1 MCLIVVAHQVHPSY
15 PLLLAANRDEFR
27 QRPTQRMHHW
37 PQPDMLAGKDL
48 QAGGTWLGVG
58 RDGRWA
64 ALTNYRDGQAL
75 AHTGPSRGNICTD
88 FIQQDLSALAFAQ
101 QLSQQR
107 YAGFNV
113 LLWDRKDLV
122 YYGSRNEQAPQV
134 LKPGVYGLSN
144 AHLDTDW
151 PKVNIVKAG
160 MNELLDESQVAH
172 QHLQDI
178 MFNRQ
183 LAADHLL
190 PNTGI
195 PLEWEQRLSACF
207 IDAPKMDYGT
217 RTCISLLQD
226 QQGLLHIKER
236 DFDVAESP
244 DQDFSFSL
252 TL

>member
-37 PQPDMLAGKDL
+37 PQPNMLAGKDL

-58 RDGRWA
+58 SDGRWA
-64 ALTNYRDGQAL
+64 ALTNYRDGRNKSAG
-75 AHTGPSRGNICTD
+75 GPSRGHICTD
-88 FIQQDLSALAFAQ
+88 FIEQNLSALEFAQ
-101 QLSQQR
+101 QLSQQN

-113 LLWDRKDLV
+113 LLWDGEDLV
-122 YYGSRNEQAPQV
+122 YYGSQNAQAPQV
-134 LKPGVYGLSN
+134 LEPGVYGLSN

-151 PKVNIVKAG
+151 PKVSTAKAG
-160 MNELLDESQVAH
+160 MANLLDEAEVAH

-178 MFNRQ
+178 MSNNQ
-183 LAADHLL
+183 LAADHML
-190 PNTGI
+190 PDTGI

-207 IDAPKMDYGT
+207 IDAPEMDYGT

-226 QQGLLHIKER
+226 QQGQLHIKER
-236 DFDVAESP
+236 DFDVVESP

>member
-1 MCLIVVAHQVHPSY
+1 MCLIVIAHQVHPSY

-37 PQPDMLAGKDL
+37 PQPNMLAGKDL

-58 RDGRWA
+58 QDGRWA
-64 ALTNYRDGQAL
+64 ALTNYRDGRNKSAG
-75 AHTGPSRGNICTD
+75 GPSRGQICTD
-88 FIQQDLSALAFAQ
+88 FIEQELSSLEFAI
-101 QLSQQR
+101 QLSQQT

-113 LLWDRKDLV
+113 LLWDGSDLV
-122 YYGSRNEQAPQV
+122 YYGSQNEQAPQV
-134 LKPGVYGLSN
+134 LEPGVYGLSN

-151 PKVNIVKAG
+151 PKVSTVKAG
-160 MNELLDESQVAH
+160 MSSLLGESEVAH

-178 MFNRQ
+178 MFNNQ
-183 LAADHLL
+183 LAEDHLL
-190 PNTGI
+190 PDTGI
-195 PLEWEQRLSACF
+195 PLAWEQRLSACF
-207 IDAPKMDYGT
+207 IDAPEMDYGT

-226 QQGLLHIKER
+226 QQGQLHIKER
-236 DFDVAESP
+236 DFDAAESP